1 MRPWRR
7 TADSTA
13 TCQEVLRV
21 LQSYLDGELNDL
33 TSQRVARHLG
43 ACRRC
48 GLEAATYTEVKRAL
62 RRRARG
68 SLEDASLSRLREFGR
83 RLATEGDSASP
94 G

>member
-7 TADSTA
+7 TADGTA
-13 TCQEVLRV
+13 TCHEVLRI

-33 TSQRVARHLG
+33 TAQRVARHLG
-43 ACRRC
+43 ECRRC
-48 GLEAATYTEVKRAL
+48 GLEAAAYTEVKRAL

-68 SLEDASLSRLREFGR
+68 SLQDASLSRLREFSR